1 VPGEVEVCDVT
12 TGEGGATDED
22 YANAAL
28 IVLLRNSVPQIL
40 SSLEELSRLKA
51 GGLSA
56 PAAPREREMDQLT
69 EDFVFEWFGWELMHS
84 REAEDMR
91 TMLKP
96 YFVRALAPS
105 TSGGK

>member
-1 VPGEVEVCDVT
+1 MTTTPLSPAERTYGGYTAGQIMVAPSRVEAD
-12 TGEGGATDED
+12 
-22 YANAAL
+22 L
-28 IVLLRNSVPQIL
+28 IAHIQ
-40 SSLEELSRLKA
+40 EL
-51 GGLSA
+51 LSA